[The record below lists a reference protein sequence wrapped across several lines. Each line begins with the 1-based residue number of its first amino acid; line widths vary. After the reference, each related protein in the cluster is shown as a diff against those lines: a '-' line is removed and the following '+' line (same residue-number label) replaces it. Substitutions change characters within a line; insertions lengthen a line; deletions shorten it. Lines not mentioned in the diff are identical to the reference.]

1 MTPAYDFIDSLYK
14 FKGKWD
20 IPSHCG
26 LKIIQKNGKNIV
38 IATDLH
44 EDNPGTAVTEFCSE
58 LANLIIKEYSIKHD
72 SLIFIEHTPELKSKL
87 SHNSET
93 FDIVTFD
100 WDGEKFINPDWK
112 RISRDEF
119 TSLIE

>member
-1 MTPAYDFIDSLYK
+1 MIPAYDFIDSLYQ

-26 LKIIQKNGKNIV
+26 LKIIQKNDKHIV

-100 WDGEKFINPDWK
+100 WDGEKFTHPDWK
-112 RISRDEF
+112 RITRDEF
-119 TSLIE
+119 TSLIG

>member
-1 MTPAYDFIDSLYK
+1 MIPAHDFIDTIYK

-26 LKIIQKNGKNIV
+26 LKIIQKNGNHIV
-38 IATDLH
+38 VATDLH
-44 EDNPGTAVTEFCSE
+44 EDNPGTAVTEFCAE
-58 LANLIIKEYSIKHD
+58 LADIICKEFSIKHD

-93 FDIVTFD
+93 FDIVSFNWNGD
-100 WDGEKFINPDWK
+100 KFTNPDWK
-112 RISRDEF
+112 RITREDF
-119 TSLIE
+119 LMMIK